1 MTTVIIRRAEVD
13 GRLVDVTWADGAVVE
28 VTSAGAASARRG
40 HEELDAQG
48 GAVVPGLHDHHLHLL
63 ALAATQGAVRAGPPE
78 VRSPAQL
85 ADALT
90 QGCRRSTGGGWV
102 RAVGYHESVAGQ
114 LDAAVLDTLLA
125 AGGPSLL
132 SVPVRVQHR
141 SGRMW
146 MFNRSGMA
154 AAGIDRLD
162 HPGVERYPD
171 GTPTGRVFGADDALR
186 GRLNPEALDLATT
199 AATLAT
205 YGVTGVTDLTPT
217 AAAADAELIA
227 AHALDPAFPIRV
239 VITGGADLSP
249 AAGEG
254 LPRGPVKLLPSDREP
269 IDLDMLV
276 GDFRSARATG
286 RSIAVHC
293 VTRIGLVVALAAFD
307 EVGVR
312 SGDRIEHGAVVP
324 DDLIGGLRDRG
335 LIVVTQ
341 PNFVAERGDEYLT
354 DVETD
359 DLPHLW
365 RCRSLLD
372 GGVAVAGSTDAPFG
386 HPDPWRAIAAATT
399 RRAPSG
405 ASVGPVER
413 LDAASAL
420 ALFSGEWF
428 RPPQQRHVAAG
439 SVTDLCVLR
448 VPLREALAEPSSTLV
463 AAVVGRA
470 GLKVVRDF

>member
-1 MTTVIIRRAEVD
+1 MNRVIIRRAEVD
-13 GRLVDVTWADGAVVE
+13 GRLVDVVWADGTVVE
-28 VTSAGAASARRG
+28 VTSAGAASVGRG
-40 HEELDAQG
+40 YEELDAQG
-48 GAVVPGLHDHHLHLL
+48 GAVVPGLHDHHIHLL
-63 ALAATQGAVRAGPPE
+63 ALAATRGAVRAGPPK

-85 ADALT
+85 AAALNE
-90 QGCRRSTGGGWV
+90 GCRPVAGGGWV
-102 RAVGYHESVAGQ
+102 RAVGYHESVAGH
-114 LDAAVLDTLLA
+114 LDAATLDAMLA

-141 SGRMW
+141 TGRMW
-146 MFNRSGMA
+146 MFNRSGIA
-154 AAGIDRLD
+154 AAGIARLD

-186 GRLNPEALDLATT
+186 GRLKPEALDLAAT
-199 AATLAT
+199 AGMLAT
-205 YGVTGVTDLTPT
+205 YGVTGVTDLTPMV
-217 AAAADAELIA
+217 AAADAELIA
-227 AHALDPAFPIRV
+227 ANALDPAFPIRV

-249 AAGEG
+249 AAGEA

-269 IDLDMLV
+269 IDLESLV

-293 VTRIGLVVALAAFD
+293 VTRIGLVVALAALD
-307 EVGVR
+307 EVGVMP
-312 SGDRIEHGAVVP
+312 GDRIEHGAVVP
-324 DDLIGGLRDRG
+324 DDLIGDLSDRG

-341 PNFVAERGDEYLT
+341 PNFVAERGDDYLA

-386 HPDPWRAIAAATT
+386 HPDPWRAIAAATS

-405 ASVGPVER
+405 ASVGPAER

-428 RPPQQRHVAAG
+428 RPPQQRCVAPG
-439 SVTDLCVLR
+439 SVTDLGVLR
-448 VPLREALAEPSSTLV
+448 VSLHDALAEPTSSHV

-470 GLKVVRDF
+470 GLIVVRDH

>member
-1 MTTVIIRRAEVD
+1 MNRVVIRRAEVD
-13 GRLVDVTWADGAVVE
+13 GRLVDVVWADGTVVE
-28 VTSAGAASARRG
+28 VTSAGGANAGRG
-40 HEELDAQG
+40 YEEFDAQG

-63 ALAATQGAVRAGPPE
+63 ALAATRGAVRAGPPE
-78 VRSPAQL
+78 VRSPAEL
-85 ADALT
+85 AEALT
-90 QGCRRSTGGGWV
+90 QACRLSTRGGWV
-102 RAVGYHESVAGQ
+102 RAVGYHESVAGY
-114 LDAAVLDTLLA
+114 LDAAALDAMLVG
-125 AGGPSLL
+125 GGPSLQ

-141 SGRMW
+141 TGRMW
-146 MFNRSGMA
+146 MFNRSGISV
-154 AAGIDRLD
+154 AGIDRLD
-162 HPGVERYPD
+162 HPGVERFPD

-186 GRLNPEALDLATT
+186 GRLKPEALDLAAT
-199 AATLAT
+199 AAMLAT
-205 YGVTGVTDLTPT
+205 YGVTGVTDLTPMV
-217 AAAADAELIA
+217 AAADAELIA

-269 IDLDMLV
+269 IDLDKVV

-286 RSIAVHC
+286 RPIAVHC

-312 SGDRIEHGAVVP
+312 PGDRIEHGAVVP
-324 DDLIGGLRDRG
+324 DDLIGGLSDRG

-341 PNFVAERGDEYLT
+341 PNFVAERGDDYLA

-365 RCRSLLD
+365 RCRSLLE

-386 HPDPWRAIAAATT
+386 DPDPWRAIAAATS
-399 RRAPSG
+399 RRAQSG
-405 ASVGPVER
+405 ASVGPAER

-428 RPPQQRHVAAG
+428 RPPQERRVAAG

-448 VPLREALAEPSSTLV
+448 VSLQEALATPSSSHV

-470 GLKVVRDF
+470 GLTLVRPH